1 VWARVSKD
9 ALAMPPTPDITL
21 YAAPFSR
28 AFTAWWML
36 EELGLPYQV
45 VKLDLKAGHQK
56 APAYLAINPMG
67 KVPAIT
73 DGLTVVTENPAIC
86 LYLADRYS
94 PGVLAPAFDDPA
106 RGAYL
111 RWAVFSTAVLEPA
124 VYAHAIGN
132 VANGFG
138 VGWGDFD
145 AVRQALDHAVTPG
158 PWLLG
163 ARFTAA
169 DVALGANISVA
180 LFNKML
186 PATPALAAYNERL
199 SARPAYKAAGAKA
212 SPSIEPA

>member
-1 VWARVSKD
+1 
-9 ALAMPPTPDITL
+9 MPPTPDITL
-21 YAAPFSR
+21 YASPFSR
-28 AFTAWWML
+28 SFTAWWML
-36 EELGLPYQV
+36 EELGLPYRT
-45 VKLDLKAGHQK
+45 VKLDLKAAEQK
-56 APAYLAINPMG
+56 APDYLAINPMG

-73 DGLTVVTENPAIC
+73 DGQTVVTENPAIC

-124 VYAHAIGN
+124 VYSQATGN
-132 VANGFG
+132 VGDGFG
-138 VGWGDFD
+138 VGWGEFD
-145 AVRQALDHAVTPG
+145 VVRQALDHAVTPG

-163 ARFTAA
+163 ERFTAA

-186 PATPALAAYNERL
+186 PATPALDSYNERL
-199 SARPAYKAAGAKA
+199 SARPAYKAAGANA
-212 SPSIEPA
+212 WPSVEPA